1 MFASRRAA
9 GSHSFDTNDPY
20 TIHTAR
26 FGSRPSLS
34 TLGRCSRIDSWSPKA
49 EHLLEACF
57 YVVNSGTGKPE
68 KMGSISTQ
76 VLISASLSLRQNE
89 KLFLNTCSSGTPGG
103 NRDSK
108 NSKEKE
114 KEKLNLFFLAVLR
127 SHRGHGIW
135 RDMARYGAIRRDMRR
150 YLAIPSDTA
159 SIR

>member
-1 MFASRRAA
+1 M
-9 GSHSFDTNDPY
+9 
-20 TIHTAR
+20 
-26 FGSRPSLS
+26 
-34 TLGRCSRIDSWSPKA
+34 DSWSPKA

-127 SHRGHGIW
+127 SHRGHGATCAARYGAIW
-135 RDMARYGAIRRDMRR
+135 RDMARYGAIRRDTAR
-150 YLAIPSDTA
+150 YGAI
-159 SIR
+159 